1 MNAGIIVDQ
10 PILDVRFANGR
21 VLGTI
26 EEGFAATLSP
36 GDRFFFSG
44 LSLEV
49 VRLDT
54 TDLIVRASAK
64 SARIPNWGGTR
75 MAMSTNLARRVRRF
89 LGDSTQWS
97 RFPADVRE
105 WLEMQVRRSRL
116 PGPGQLM
123 VETFPHE
130 GRHYMVAYSF
140 AGWNA
145 HQSLGMLRTRRL
157 ARQGLLPIGFEIG
170 SASCRARVGEDVRGS
185 GEIA

>member
-97 RFPADVRE
+97 RFPE
-105 WLEMQVRRSRL
+105 L
-116 PGPGQLM
+116 
-123 VETFPHE
+123 
-130 GRHYMVAYSF
+130 
-140 AGWNA
+140 
-145 HQSLGMLRTRRL
+145 
-157 ARQGLLPIGFEIG
+157 G
-170 SASCRARVGEDVRGS
+170 SAPGRERVGQY
-185 GEIA
+185 